1 LRGFFPKQ
9 ASHNVGAC
17 FFYPCHA
24 ALAEGARL
32 GAPAKSKRV
41 EIGEVMKITA
51 VLLAAGQGTRMKS
64 DLPKVLHPLC
74 GKPMLWHV
82 LEALREVTTEIPVV
96 VVGHGAEAVTKY
108 LGDKAQ
114 TVLQEPQL
122 GTGHA
127 AMQAEPH
134 LKGNTDM
141 VIVTYADMPLLRGET
156 FKQLVETQ
164 LLNSGP
170 FSLLTVIANDPR
182 GFGRI
187 VRKSDGTVAAIVE
200 EYVATPEQQQIK
212 ELNVGAY
219 CFNAEWL
226 WDALKRIEKN
236 PKKGEYYLTDI
247 VEIAGRD
254 NLPVQAVIH
263 DDFIETIGINTRV
276 HLSEAEAA
284 MRMRINREHMLNGIS
299 MMDPAS
305 TYIETGVKIGRD
317 TTIMPNT
324 YIHGSTVIGERN
336 VIGPN
341 TIIRD
346 TTIGNGCRILA
357 SVMEGAV
364 LEDDVDMGPFAR
376 LRKGAHLKSHVH
388 MGNFGEV
395 KDSTLHEGVKMGH
408 FSYIGN
414 ANIGAHTN
422 IGAGTITAN
431 YDGEKKSAT
440 IIGEDVFIGSD
451 TMLVAPVTLGDGAR
465 TGAGAIV
472 TKNVP
477 DDTLVVGMPARAI
490 RKLERKK
497 KK

>member
-1 LRGFFPKQ
+1 
-9 ASHNVGAC
+9 
-17 FFYPCHA
+17 
-24 ALAEGARL
+24 
-32 GAPAKSKRV
+32 
-41 EIGEVMKITA
+41 MKVTA

-64 DLPKVLHPLC
+64 SLPKVLHLLC

-82 LEALREVTTEIPVV
+82 LEALKSATTEKPVV
-96 VVGHGAEAVTKY
+96 VVGYGAEEVTKY
-108 LGDKAQ
+108 LGDTAQ
-114 TVLQEPQL
+114 TVVQEPQL

-127 AMQAEPH
+127 AMQAESL
-134 LKGNTDM
+134 LKGNTDY
-141 VIVTYADMPLLRGET
+141 VIITYADMPLLRGET
-156 FKQLVETQ
+156 FQRLVETQ
-164 LLNSGP
+164 RLNSGP
-170 FSLLTVIANDPR
+170 FSLLTVVADDPR

-187 VRKSDGTVAAIVE
+187 VRKTDGTVDAIVE
-200 EYVATPEQQQIK
+200 EYVATTEQQQIK

-219 CFNAEWL
+219 CFKADWL
-226 WDALKRIEKN
+226 WDALHRIPKN

-247 VEIAGRD
+247 VEIAVKD
-254 NLPVQAVIH
+254 NLPVQAVVH

-284 MRMRINREHMLNGIS
+284 MRQRINREHMLSGVS

-305 TYIETGVKIGRD
+305 TYIEAGVKIGRD
-317 TTIMPNT
+317 TTILPNT
-324 YIHGSTVIGERN
+324 YIHGQTEIGEGN

-341 TIIRD
+341 TIIRE
-346 TTIGNGCRILA
+346 TKIGSHCKILS
-357 SVMEGAV
+357 SVLEGAV

-414 ANIGAHTN
+414 ATIGANTN

-431 YDGEKKSAT
+431 YDGEKKNPT
-440 IIGEDVFIGSD
+440 EIGEDVFIGSD
-451 TMLVAPVTLGDGAR
+451 TMLIAPLKVGDGAR
-465 TGAGAIV
+465 TGAGAVV

-477 DDTLVVGMPARAI
+477 EDTLVVGMPARAI

-497 KK
+497 KGK